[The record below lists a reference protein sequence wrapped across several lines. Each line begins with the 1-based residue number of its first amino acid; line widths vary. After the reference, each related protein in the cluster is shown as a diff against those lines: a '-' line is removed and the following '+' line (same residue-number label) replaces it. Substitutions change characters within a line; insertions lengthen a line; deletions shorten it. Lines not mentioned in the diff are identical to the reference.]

1 MYISG
6 GGPNITK
13 GCLTFKEKNAFKYG
27 GMYMLVLTN
36 EFGSVNKSVYNFVNN
51 SKNDVHLVM

>member
-1 MYISG
+1 
-6 GGPNITK
+6 
-13 GCLTFKEKNAFKYG
+13 
-27 GMYMLVLTN
+27 MLVLTN